1 MSCILN
7 TPENN
12 KKVEA
17 LSKETGLE
25 AIVVR
30 NLVGMWQDANNNY
43 EDFPTSN
50 ELVSFVNKKRHKEIK
65 VSLSSS
71 GYRKGDPQK
80 NPSVNY
86 VFTDNAEAYI
96 YSTGNNPSTIKVD
109 FPYKSRPK
117 INVSDVNGTN
127 QAGIRTDINGNIS
140 TNAYGIVVKKYQQD
154 SNGRFVAF
162 EGQFQD
168 TEDDFKLFIDLNTDL
183 LNRLSAS
190 TNKNIVFPTQ
200 LALGRAAL
208 PKRFAEWLQTYL
220 FVNFSIES
228 TIKENTKSN
237 YNGFGLLLKNIID
250 TFEDASVNGSN
261 DNTSNNTTKEYE
273 VDFIFDPIVRRD
285 RVTLLSRLFS
295 YEIDLIIKERE
306 NTINNRI
313 NAENLSE
320 SEVNQLKVELQN
332 NTRLQVLKDLT
343 PKGIFDR
350 IKQDFIDYVSLSEE
364 DRIQLELDNINRNKN
379 ASKYTDEVKRNEAVR
394 RANHKIAE
402 YNKIIDYFEPLA
414 DEASAFFTITE
425 GIKIVNDYTTP
436 SEVNL
441 LEGETITET
450 DKEETQ
456 KEGWMSSF
464 KQISTHESLSQEV
477 RKVIRNIPKLDY
489 RGFIEK
495 DDLGNPRFLDADY
508 VHATLIDNLKSMT
521 TSDDMIPLLE
531 ELSKSKPWV
540 NRVIKVLQQNE
551 SLYSQFYQDFR
562 KDFVQYW
569 IQKKVYNS
577 DGSFKV
583 KTISINKPEGIY
595 YLIDSWRDNYES
607 GTVLTTDSVYNISG
621 EIKKNKAEIGIKLV
635 DSLLNTFNNK
645 STEERN
651 ELIENEENWNNII
664 KALNMIG
671 INPNPSILKLAL
683 LTNKSTDSINYTDPI
698 IVLLQDLHTVFKG
711 IYRGDVK
718 DSNDEEGNTK
728 RGDLINTFGSVYNNI
743 ALMLAEV
750 TEDAI
755 ESSVREKD
763 KTYYSHVTPSYLG
776 KLIKELKNVRGD
788 KKKFEDFIQKE
799 FKQFDWFF
807 DKKSNHWFNGWL
819 EDLERNSEVR
829 KVLEHKVLL
838 NHDKIEYSD
847 WDSIDYL
854 TILLSEYWSDP
865 NKKTS
870 WYHVPILSDAP
881 SAEFIKFYRY
891 TNSNINEYDINGNRL
906 TYEDV
911 LLDKFTDLVIQ
922 EYNRIALVIERDKVY
937 QSDKSS
943 IELIANFDI
952 SRDSATGKIKN
963 IGGAEFKFL
972 PQLNN
977 IKYEDGSTFTKRLHN
992 LILSSSG
999 ADIRDFIKGTLI
1011 EVLEDG
1017 FEQEYRKYYDIGL
1030 LEELPGGNMKYIPF
1044 KGNKEK
1050 NSRLAKALNRAKNIL
1065 GSDFNA
1071 DMENLLNSLLSN
1083 TPYKTREALKLI
1095 EDIKVSLSNKVGAN
1109 PSLNKE
1115 VNDIT
1120 SKLKIND
1127 NVKDALREY
1136 YWNSKY
1142 ATSQI
1147 IQLTTTDLAFY
1158 KNMEDFQKR
1167 FKEIHSPALRLNT
1180 KAMFNG
1186 SLIGRELERT
1196 IYLADDLIVSNVAKD
1211 IEELI
1216 LDRFNSG
1223 SLTEIEA
1230 ADIISKYGISNYK
1243 DSKGIEYY
1251 KIGNTMMKTS
1261 KINVADAQAYR
1272 SLSSY
1277 RAMLGMMGQWTDEM
1291 ETAYNNLKAGKFS
1304 GSDFNILWQPKKPFV
1319 YTQVNNNSGID
1330 NTSGIKTPVQHKNS
1344 EFLLLA
1350 IYNEIAG
1357 PLKSSNKLRAINKF
1371 MEDNQIDVVQFE
1383 STTKVGKQGVIDI
1396 NGLESEKE
1404 ILSFLGEIT
1413 GISKGNENPN
1423 FIHTISYE
1431 DYGISTATPEHYI
1444 DTDQGIGTQIRKL
1457 ITADMADDIV
1467 IKIGN
1472 KSLTKAEWLKLYNE
1486 VVTENIIQSFV
1497 DVDKMFSDPKR
1508 IEEELQNEIKGN
1520 PRYGQEIARACT
1532 LDSNGNFN
1540 IPLYDPV
1547 QSIMVQQLL
1556 NSIIKNRI
1564 TKQKIKGGSLIQV
1577 TSYGLRDDLNI
1588 VFEGEGKNKRIKYFE
1603 CYMPAYTK
1611 QFFSTIA
1618 DEDGKLDISKLDDD
1632 LRKLIGYRIPTEDKY
1647 SMVPLYI
1654 KDFLPMESGSAI
1666 MLPAE
1671 ITTISGSDFDVDKLY
1686 IMAPESKI
1694 VEYDYASAKKDYD
1707 REKRII
1713 SELESREIF
1722 KHSVFDID
1730 SYTENFKE
1738 WFNNLENKDIYK
1750 LDKPRVVKVRY
1761 NPNKT
1766 PKENGTKARNN
1777 MIIDLMW
1784 GVLTNADT
1792 ASKIL
1797 NPGGFDKQKAAARI
1811 ITILENLSE
1820 RELLGIINKEL
1831 GLNLAYRND
1840 GVSVSKYLL
1849 QLPLSTLDNISKNIK
1864 TFVDP
1869 LAPSTQV
1876 MYHQYNTTGGK
1887 MIGIYA
1893 NHNANHAFMQHTSLG
1908 VDSNNGS
1915 FTYNGKTLTSLHA
1928 VKNDRGEFISR
1939 NTANFLAASVD
1950 NVKDN
1955 TLHTTNQNQFTGD
1968 ASMLLSRLGYSPI
1981 EIAILMKQPIVVE
1994 MTQTY
1999 FRESRNGKYKNT
2011 IIESVLDKYKK
2022 DANISM
2028 QFGYD
2033 NYKDNPFRV
2042 EDLMDNIILAKEM
2055 SSISRVNQ
2063 TSDARKALFYQRQV
2077 AVGYLF
2083 NRIMSTADALGKLTQ
2098 ATRSDTSGGGAGPTI
2113 ASSLTKIQKVEDLF
2127 ISASNSNFPLT
2138 GVDTVIRDINTNNVS
2153 EDSIREQL
2161 LSSNLPILQAFYSL
2175 GLKHSENLLS
2185 KYFPHFKSDF
2195 LEVFDGKYS
2204 FDDNGDPKL
2213 LFEGLRRMTK
2223 SGKLDERTINN
2234 IYNDLLAYIMS
2245 KTEFFGSEAVKDS
2258 SDNVTYITSLEKRKS
2273 FINDFPSRFK
2283 DIVNRNEDIASLPFI
2298 SRLKVLKSNDKNP
2311 VDVLVFKNV
2320 GSLSPILKERFMR
2333 DWTTLL
2339 YMDNN
2344 EARQLALD
2352 LFRYSY
2358 YRNGF
2363 AFGPSSFIHLAPT
2376 ALRKLI
2382 PEYIDTLNK
2391 VINTTDYFEEFV
2403 EQYIYNHL
2411 DNKRLVPEVPEDSSV
2426 SFVDSDFKF
2435 KNTVTFE
2442 ITSGSNS
2449 SDKSVVKN
2457 TIKIQDSDA
2466 LEYEFFKFISRRYKG
2481 QYAYYRINP
2490 ESSNSSNV
2498 AVYERIEPLGY
2509 KNSFIEYQYGVK
2521 AEDMESAIA
2530 KNKKDY
2536 EPNVDAIANSIPQEP
2551 DYNSDGAGFPDDSEA
2566 FLKSIGEYLGFSSVE
2581 DMADLNNEKPNID
2594 YKDAND
2600 LPTCKTF

>member
-25 AIVVR
+25 AIVIR

-43 EDFPTSN
+43 EGFPNSK
-50 ELVSFVNKKRHKEIK
+50 ELLEFKNTIKDSSIDTEKESQQPIN
-65 VSLSSS
+65 VVESLS
-71 GYRKGDPQK
+71 
-80 NPSVNY
+80 
-86 VFTDNAEAYI
+86 
-96 YSTGNNPSTIKVD
+96 
-109 FPYKSRPK
+109 
-117 INVSDVNGTN
+117 
-127 QAGIRTDINGNIS
+127 
-140 TNAYGIVVKKYQQD
+140 
-154 SNGRFVAF
+154 
-162 EGQFQD
+162 
-168 TEDDFKLFIDLNTDL
+168 
-183 LNRLSAS
+183 
-190 TNKNIVFPTQ
+190 
-200 LALGRAAL
+200 
-208 PKRFAEWLQTYL
+208 
-220 FVNFSIES
+220 
-228 TIKENTKSN
+228 
-237 YNGFGLLLKNIID
+237 
-250 TFEDASVNGSN
+250 
-261 DNTSNNTTKEYE
+261 TKEYE

-332 NTRLQVLKDLT
+332 NTRLQILKDLT

-508 VHATLIDNLKSMT
+508 VHATLIDNLKNMT

-607 GTVLTTDSVYNISG
+607 GTVLTIDSVYNVSG

-819 EDLERNSEVR
+819 EDLERNSEAR

-891 TNSNINEYDINGNRL
+891 TNSNIDEYDINGNRL

-952 SRDSATGKIKN
+952 SRDSTTGKIKN

-1011 EVLEDG
+1011 DILEEG
-1017 FEQEYRKYYDIGL
+1017 FEQEYKKYYDIGL

-1050 NSRLAKALNRAKNIL
+1050 NSRLAKALNRAKSIL

-1083 TPYKTREALKLI
+1083 TPYKTREALKVI

-1467 IKIGN
+1467 IKIDN

-1611 QFFSTIA
+1611 QFFSTIV
-1618 DEDGKLDISKLDDD
+1618 DEDGKLDISKLDDDD

-2033 NYKDNPFRV
+2033 SYKDNPFRV

-2490 ESSNSSNV
+2490 EASNSSNV

-2536 EPNVDAIANSIPQEP
+2536 EPNADAIANSIPQEP